1 MNVQGILKSDDIIT
15 RFFRLSTQ
23 MMVELC
29 YRQIPD
35 SSTVRAK
42 LFHTIDAYV
51 KLIVLLVKH
60 SGDANAIT
68 TKTNLLNKVSRF
80 IFFYYKGKNFISI
93 PSFFINIYR
102 FLELLLVSYFKIMMF
117 KPLTSISYHTIG
129 F

>member
-68 TKTNLLNKVSRF
+68 TKTNLLNKVNL
-80 IFFYYKGKNFISI
+80 YMY
-93 PSFFINIYR
+93 FFILNT
-102 FLELLLVSYFKIMMF
+102 KI
-117 KPLTSISYHTIG
+117 LHC
-129 F
+129 

>member
-35 SSTVRAK
+35 QTQSPSTVRAK

-68 TKTNLLNKVSRF
+68 TKTNLLNKVWC
-80 IFFYYKGKNFISI
+80 FISKVLTCYTYVI
-93 PSFFINIYR
+93 HLIGSRYCCWC
-102 FLELLLVSYFKIMMF
+102 
-117 KPLTSISYHTIG
+117 LTSRS
-129 F
+129 

>member
-35 SSTVRAK
+35 QSQSPSTVRAK

-60 SGDANAIT
+60 SGDATAIT
-68 TKTNLLNKVSRF
+68 TKTNLLNKVKL
-80 IFFYYKGKNFISI
+80 FFLSL
-93 PSFFINIYR
+93 NIR
-102 FLELLLVSYFKIMMF
+102 I
-117 KPLTSISYHTIG
+117 
-129 F
+129 

>member
-35 SSTVRAK
+35 QTLSPSTVRAK

-60 SGDANAIT
+60 SGDATAIT
-68 TKTNLLNKVSRF
+68 TKTNLLNKVNL
-80 IFFYYKGKNFISI
+80 IFFII
-93 PSFFINIYR
+93 I
-102 FLELLLVSYFKIMMF
+102 
-117 KPLTSISYHTIG
+117 TIFG
-129 F
+129 VILF

>member
-35 SSTVRAK
+35 QTQSTSSIRAK

-60 SGDANAIT
+60 SGDASAIT
-68 TKTNLLNKVSRF
+68 TKTNLLNKV
-80 IFFYYKGKNFISI
+80 
-93 PSFFINIYR
+93 IYIYIY
-102 FLELLLVSYFKIMMF
+102 V
-117 KPLTSISYHTIG
+117 
-129 F
+129 

>member
-35 SSTVRAK
+35 QTQSPSTVRAK

-60 SGDANAIT
+60 SGDATAIT
-68 TKTNLLNKVSRF
+68 TKTNLLNKVTN
-80 IFFYYKGKNFISI
+80 FFGFKSI
-93 PSFFINIYR
+93 VFFITNCKH
-102 FLELLLVSYFKIMMF
+102 FLGSWNCCWCLAPRS
-117 KPLTSISYHTIG
+117 
-129 F
+129 

>member
-35 SSTVRAK
+35 QSQSSVRAK
-42 LFHTIDAYV
+42 LYHTIDAYV

-60 SGDANAIT
+60 SGDANAVT
-68 TKTNLLNKVSRF
+68 TKTNLLNKVKLYLIINIVL
-80 IFFYYKGKNFISI
+80 IFFYYFELIY
-93 PSFFINIYR
+93 YR
-102 FLELLLVSYFKIMMF
+102 FLE
-117 KPLTSISYHTIG
+117 
-129 F
+129 